1 MSAPL
6 DDETDPTD
14 GLLERTRR
22 NLCAGRIAHEVS
34 LDADRWQL
42 GHTDPS
48 VTFQHYV
55 AHRTIAPDVRHVL
68 DQFFGALSIVEPC

>member
-42 GHTDPS
+42 GHTDERDLP
-48 VTFQHYV
+48 
-55 AHRTIAPDVRHVL
+55 ALRCHRTIAPDVRHVL

>member
-1 MSAPL
+1 MRTAGSS
-6 DDETDPTD
+6 DTPT
-14 GLLERTRR
+14 
-22 NLCAGRIAHEVS
+22 
-34 LDADRWQL
+34 
-42 GHTDPS
+42 S